1 MALEGAPRA
10 GGVRGRWLGGPERRG
25 RWGLPCADRLAGGRD
40 PAGRP
45 RDDPGVYNF
54 DHCRTPFLRADVS
67 ETQTWMCL
75 ICGWIYDEAAGDPE
89 HGIAPGT
96 AWADVPMNWTCPE
109 CGARKEDFEMV
120 RI

>member
-1 MALEGAPRA
+1 
-10 GGVRGRWLGGPERRG
+10 
-25 RWGLPCADRLAGGRD
+25 
-40 PAGRP
+40 
-45 RDDPGVYNF
+45 
-54 DHCRTPFLRADVS
+54 
-67 ETQTWMCL
+67 MCL

-120 RI
+120 THWLKPQEAFVFTPEQLNEYTQSVIKQAFEAGRKLTVDSFEEEDFQDYEDCISNLKLNI